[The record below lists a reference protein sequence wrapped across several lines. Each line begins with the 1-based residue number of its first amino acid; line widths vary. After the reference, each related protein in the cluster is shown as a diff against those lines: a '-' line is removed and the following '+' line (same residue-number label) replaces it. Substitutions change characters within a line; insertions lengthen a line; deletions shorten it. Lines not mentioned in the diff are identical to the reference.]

1 MKSSTKITVG
11 LSIAAVAG
19 IATTVLVSEK
29 VIRKALEMSN
39 RRKVKHFIKVKLKG
53 NEKLLDLVDHLD
65 DKEIETLVNAGKKM
79 TQGFERVSS
88 YGETVADATH
98 DTKEK
103 VTNFVESLF

>member
-29 VIRKALEMSN
+29 VIRKALELSN
-39 RRKVKHFIKVKLKG
+39 RRKVKNFIKVKFKG
-53 NEKLLDLVDHLD
+53 NEKLLDMVDQLD
-65 DKEIETLVNAGKKM
+65 DKEIETLVKAGKKVS
-79 TQGFERVSS
+79 QGFDRVSS
-88 YGETVADATH
+88 YGESIADATH

-103 VTNFVESLF
+103 VTHFVESLF